1 MQVNKVNIVKKIIF
15 TIGILGILLF
25 GASALARQY
34 NYKNLDININRNHS
48 HVVLDNNMAV
58 DKAQREEKLNQ
69 YYYKVNILQK

>member
-1 MQVNKVNIVKKIIF
+1 MQVNKVNIVNKIIF

-48 HVVLDNNMAV
+48 H
-58 DKAQREEKLNQ
+58 KT
-69 YYYKVNILQK
+69 